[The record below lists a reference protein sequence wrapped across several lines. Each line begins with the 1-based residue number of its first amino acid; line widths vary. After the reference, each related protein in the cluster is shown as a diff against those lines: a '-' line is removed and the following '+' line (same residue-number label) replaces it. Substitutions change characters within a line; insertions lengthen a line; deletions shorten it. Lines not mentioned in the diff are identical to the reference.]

1 MKYATDLSSLFLT
14 LQNGNTALHEATKAG
29 HLKTVKVLMMAECR
43 VNVRNTD
50 NQTPIDIAQ
59 KEGFAEITAQ
69 LSGLNKLSLQE
80 SCGCLT
86 LRQLIFQDKKGLKS
100 DDLKKLKLNNEEGDK
115 IITCI
120 EEKIRRTSD
129 NRVLQVEQSWEEK
142 LKKAR
147 ADVLRQCESRIAEV
161 EMQCKRKVA
170 MIEQQCSKRLN
181 MAKEILGDCERSPSA
196 PTDRRFNIIGEDT
209 HSYTP
214 IGLSR
219 VGSF

>member
-1 MKYATDLSSLFLT
+1 MQLTFPSLSLH
-14 LQNGNTALHEATKAG
+14 LQNGNTALHEATKSG

-43 VNVRNTD
+43 VNVRNNEND
-50 NQTPIDIAQ
+50 TPIDIAQ
-59 KEGFAEITAQ
+59 KEGFIEITAQ
-69 LSGLNKLSLQE
+69 LSGLNSCNLQE
-80 SCGCLT
+80 SCGCLA
-86 LRQLIFQDKKGLKS
+86 LRKILFQDKKLLKS
-100 DDLKKLKLNNEEGDK
+100 DELKKLKWNNEDGEN
-115 IITCI
+115 IVSCI

-129 NRVLQVEQSWEEK
+129 NRVLEVEQSWEEK
-142 LKKAR
+142 LKKAH

-181 MAKEILGDCERSPSA
+181 MAKELLGDCEHRSPSA
-196 PTDRRFNIIGEDT
+196 PTDRRFNLMNEEV
-209 HSYTP
+209 HAYTP